1 MNLTSPSQVKDWCIR
16 NKFHP
21 NRVLGQNFL
30 IDKNAL
36 DAILD
41 VAEIESGVRCLEI
54 GPGLGVLTEGLLSRG
69 CAVTAIEKDPV
80 LADRLKESLGNP
92 ERLDVLAGDALDF
105 IKRGTCDGFPL
116 MVSNL
121 PYQAGTRILI
131 ELVERVC
138 PGVPSVA
145 TSCDPPEA
153 AISSKSPYQINK
165 WPNAIANDPA
175 VEDNRPPANDS
186 AVEDNRPPANESI
199 PKSSNTIANR
209 KSEIVNSPN
218 AIGNRKSAI
227 VNGRAAVPS
236 RRDTCPPDT
245 MVVLVQT
252 EVAERLAAHEGSSV
266 RGLAGVRVQL
276 DYDVSIVRKVSASC
290 FWPRPEIGSTVVK
303 LVRHHRNDGE
313 GADVRRVFRMLTKQA
328 FEHRRKQLGS
338 IFKGVIESTAR
349 AEDLSNEDWLE
360 LSRNIEL

>member
-41 VAEIESGVRCLEI
+41 AADIEPGARCLEI
-54 GPGLGVLTEGLLSRG
+54 GPGLGVLTEGLLGRG
-69 CAVTAIEKDPV
+69 CAVTAVEKDGV

-92 ERLDVLAGDALDF
+92 EGLTVLKGDALDF
-105 IKRGTCDGFPL
+105 IKRGECDGFPL

-131 ELVERVC
+131 ELVERVM
-138 PGVPSVA
+138 PRTDDSGLASIEGSHPATLTPPS
-145 TSCDPPEA
+145 
-153 AISSKSPYQINK
+153 
-165 WPNAIANDPA
+165 
-175 VEDNRPPANDS
+175 
-186 AVEDNRPPANESI
+186 
-199 PKSSNTIANR
+199 
-209 KSEIVNSPN
+209 
-218 AIGNRKSAI
+218 
-227 VNGRAAVPS
+227 
-236 RRDTCPPDT
+236 T

-252 EVAERLAAHEGSSV
+252 EVADRLAAKEGSKV

-276 DYDVSIVRKVSASC
+276 DYDVSIVRKVAASC

-303 LVRHHRNDGE
+303 LVRHHRNDNVGV
-313 GADVRRVFRMLTKQA
+313 DVRATFRRLTKQA

-349 AEDLSNEDWLE
+349 AEELSNADWLSLAE
-360 LSRNIEL
+360 QLAGVL